1 MEDWQPK
8 LLQLGIALAAFLGVV
23 AVILVVAERSP
34 YKLRDKITL
43 ALFAGPAL
51 FLMGFGLVY
60 PALRTAVLSLKDRRG
75 ENWVGLENYSWAFT
89 DEQGFI
95 AMRNTL
101 LWVAIV
107 PILCTAIGLLYA
119 ILIDKS
125 RFESVAKSLLFM
137 PMAISFVGASIIW
150 KFVYAYRP
158 AEGNQIG
165 VVNQLRV
172 WLGMEPGQFLNNAPT
187 NNFFLLVVMIWVTTG
202 FAMVVLSAAIKA
214 VPVETQEAARLDGVN
229 AWQMFTNVTLPAI
242 RPSVVVVLTTIT
254 IGVLKV
260 FDIVRTMTGGQFE
273 TSVIANEMYVQSFR
287 NAQIGRGAALAVV
300 IFLLVIPI
308 VVYNVRQLNQTR
320 EIR

>member
-60 PALRTAVLSLKDRRG
+60 PAVRTAVLSLKDRRG
-75 ENWVGLENYSWAFT
+75 EDWVGLENYSWAFT
-89 DEQGFI
+89 DEQGFT

-101 LWVAIV
+101 LWVAVV
-107 PILCTAIGLLYA
+107 PIFCTVIGLLYA

-158 AEGNQIG
+158 AEANQIG
-165 VVNQLRV
+165 LLNQLRV
-172 WLGMEPGQFLNNAPT
+172 WLGMEPGQFLNNAPL

-229 AWQMFTNVTLPAI
+229 AWQMFRNVTLPAI

-287 NAQIGRGAALAVV
+287 NAQVGRGAALAVL
-300 IFLLVIPI
+300 IFLLVVPI

>member
-60 PALRTAVLSLKDRRG
+60 PAVRTAVLSLKDRSG
-75 ENWVGLENYSWAFT
+75 EDWVGLENYSWAFA
-89 DEQGFI
+89 DEQGFT

-101 LWVAIV
+101 LWVAVV
-107 PILCTAIGLLYA
+107 PIFCTVIGLLYA

-158 AEGNQIG
+158 AEANQIG
-165 VVNQLRV
+165 LLNQLRV
-172 WLGMEPGQFLNNAPT
+172 WLGMEPGQFLNNAPL

-229 AWQMFTNVTLPAI
+229 AWQMFRNVTLPAI

-287 NAQIGRGAALAVV
+287 NAQVGRGAALAVL
-300 IFLLVIPI
+300 IFLLVVPI